1 MINKTKPTTF
11 LPWAF
16 LGAKVQQIVHNAKCF
31 INFLLDAPL
40 KDTATVLLWLLQFEF
55 HSFCFHRSEVDG
67 ALTI

>member
-31 INFLLDAPL
+31 IIFF
-40 KDTATVLLWLLQFEF
+40 T
-55 HSFCFHRSEVDG
+55 
-67 ALTI
+67 